1 MSPDVVICSQKQL
14 MHDVYKV
21 CDNIPLVFECHS
33 ACLSAKFENF
43 RFWQKLLNTK
53 YNRDAGK
60 ADVVV
65 ALTNGDASEW
75 RKFAHR
81 VEVIPNMVYLNDTGR
96 YSSCQSKKAIFVGR
110 YSTQKDIGSLIRIWQ
125 LVYQRH
131 PEWELHLYGGYGNQ
145 PDKWQEIIPQTN
157 ANIFAHEAT
166 SQINEKY
173 LESSMLLLTSVHE
186 PFGLVLAE
194 AMSCGLPVIAFDCPY
209 GLADI
214 ISDGI
219 DVFLIINRNVEE
231 YANKV
236 CLLIENEE
244 LRVRMGREE
253 IASSQR
259 YKTDVI
265 MPLWNSLFER
275 LLHE

>member
-1 MSPDVVICSQKQL
+1 
-14 MHDVYKV
+14 
-21 CDNIPLVFECHS
+21 
-33 ACLSAKFENF
+33 
-43 RFWQKLLNTK
+43 
-53 YNRDAGK
+53 
-60 ADVVV
+60 
-65 ALTNGDASEW
+65 
-75 RKFAHR
+75 
-81 VEVIPNMVYLNDTGR
+81 
-96 YSSCQSKKAIFVGR
+96 
-110 YSTQKDIGSLIRIWQ
+110 
-125 LVYQRH
+125 
-131 PEWELHLYGGYGNQ
+131 
-145 PDKWQEIIPQTN
+145 
-157 ANIFAHEAT
+157 
-166 SQINEKY
+166 
-173 LESSMLLLTSVHE
+173 MLLLTSVHE

-244 LRVRMGREE
+244 LRVRMGKEG

-259 YKTDVI
+259 YKTGVI
-265 MPLWNSLFER
+265 MPLWTSLLER

>member
-1 MSPDVVICSQKQL
+1 
-14 MHDVYKV
+14 
-21 CDNIPLVFECHS
+21 
-33 ACLSAKFENF
+33 LSAKFENF

-81 VEVIPNMVYLNDTGR
+81 VEVIPNMVHLNDTGR

-131 PEWELHLYGGYGNQ
+131 PEWELHVYGGYGNQ

-166 SQINEKY
+166 SEINEKY

-186 PFGLVLAE
+186 PFGLVLPE
-194 AMSCGLPVIAFDCPY
+194 AMSCGLPVVSFDCPY
-209 GLADI
+209 GPADI
-214 ISDGI
+214 ISDGVDGFLVKDRNI
-219 DVFLIINRNVEE
+219 RVFADR
-231 YANKV
+231 V

-244 LRVRMGREE
+244 LRVRMGREG

-259 YKTDVI
+259 YKTGVI